1 MPFLLPRSEMPEQTI
16 GPFKIRRCFEGCSNA
31 VIDTARAEKV
41 LSNVLHEGD
50 YVCKF
55 GAEISGAKPM
65 PHQLF
70 HIAIAGCPNSC
81 TQPQVKDFGVQ
92 GQAVPHIGTDCI
104 LCGGCVTACPEGLV
118 KLTQDAPII
127 DTAECLNCERC
138 VRACPSETLTT
149 LRKGYRVLVG
159 GKLGRRP
166 RLGQVLYPLIDD
178 KGLADS
184 FKASLDFYLQ
194 ERRPR
199 ERFGG
204 LVERT
209 GVTVLREM

>member
-1 MPFLLPRSEMPEQTI
+1 MPRAEMPEQTI
-16 GPFKIRRCFEGCSNA
+16 GPFKIRRCFERCPNA
-31 VIDTARAEKV
+31 VIDTAYAEKV
-41 LSNVLHEGD
+41 LSSVLRDGD
-50 YVCKF
+50 YVRKF
-55 GAEISGAKPM
+55 RAGISGAKPM
-65 PHQLF
+65 PHQMF

-92 GQAVPHIGTDCI
+92 GQAVPHIGSDCI
-104 LCGGCVTACPEGLV
+104 LCGGCVTACPDGLV
-118 KLTQDAPII
+118 ELTQDAPII

-138 VRACPSETLTT
+138 VRACPSKTLTT

-166 RLGQVLYPLIDD
+166 LLGKVLYPLTDD

-194 ERRPR
+194 ERRSG

-204 LVERT
+204 LVQRA
-209 GVTVLREM
+209 GVTALRQM